1 DKRLVGYVV
10 LGEGVE
16 WEPEVLREALARKL
30 PEHMVPPALMKLEA
44 LPLTPS
50 GKLARSKLPA
60 PDVESLRGAAPFVAP
75 RDALEVQL
83 AEAFAAVLKLP
94 RVSVTDSF
102 FSIGGHSLLATQLV
116 ARIRALLKAEVP
128 LRTLFEAPSVAALA
142 KRIEADV
149 RLKPGNAPQSMLARA
164 RARFR
169 SSNEQGDTEEEML
182 SFAQQRLWF
191 LDQYRPGSPLYNI
204 PAALRLKGALDVQAL
219 ERAFTELVRRHQSLR
234 TVFQSREG
242 KPVQVI
248 SRGEPLRM
256 RLPLQDLAPL
266 PESEKEAEAL
276 RLVWAEARRP
286 FDLTRGPLL
295 RTGLV
300 RLDVHEH
307 LLLVTM
313 HHIIADAWSIAVL
326 IREVVTLYE
335 AYSVGR
341 HSPLSELGLQYVD
354 YAAQQREWLQGDVL
368 ERQLSWWKQQ
378 LEGAPSLLELPTDHP
393 RALDARNPGA
403 VIKVEFSRELTRA
416 LVSLCQREG
425 ATLFMG
431 LLAGLQALL
440 SRYSG
445 QEDICVGAPIAG
457 RQQMETEELIG
468 FFVNTLVLRTKLKG
482 DPTFRELLGRVR
494 ETTLGAY
501 SHQDVPFEKLVEV
514 LQPERQPGHT
524 PFFQVAMVLLN
535 TPPMELATPGLSFE
549 SVDVDSGT
557 AKFDFTLML
566 RETPTGLTGT
576 LEYRTDLYEPASAER
591 LVAHLQRLLEGAVAN
606 PLQRLSELPLVS
618 EADRRLVLEA
628 WNPSATGP
636 RWEVC
641 AHELVEAQAGRTP
654 EAVAVVFEGE
664 ELTYAQLEK

>member
-1 DKRLVGYVV
+1 
-10 LGEGVE
+10 
-16 WEPEVLREALARKL
+16 
-30 PEHMVPPALMKLEA
+30 VPPALMKLEA

-664 ELTYAQLEK
+664 ELTYAQLEKRANQLAWHLGGAG